1 MTQIDSETGELPRL
15 LADFDRPPGV
25 LKLVPDDF
33 EVDEIPLYPAS
44 GIGTHTYA
52 LIEKRG
58 MATRQAVHILA
69 EHLGVRRRD
78 IGFAGL
84 KDARAVT
91 RQWISVEHVEPDR
104 LRGLTISGL
113 SVLEVTRHGNKLRIG
128 HLRGNR
134 FRIRVRHSQT
144 GRLAELQDALARL
157 ARRGVPNY
165 FGPQRF
171 GSRGD
176 TWQVGRA
183 LIRNELEE
191 AVDLIL
197 GRAVPGDRSLTGKA
211 RRLYDAKDYRHAL
224 RAWPPSFRA
233 ERHAL
238 RVLAASNG
246 NRRRA
251 FSAIDEA
258 SRRFYVSSYQ
268 SELFNRA
275 IAARLPLGLDRLL
288 PGDLAWVHAS
298 GAVFRVA
305 DAAAE
310 QPRAD
315 AFEISP
321 SGPIFGYRMTQAEGE
336 QARIEALLLEQES
349 VTFDDFKRNPLRIKG
364 MRRAMRFRPESAQVR
379 LGADGRGPYLEL
391 EFVLPAGC
399 YATTLLRELFDVQ
412 QVGDDEADEG
422 DPGESPEA

>member
-1 MTQIDSETGELPRL
+1 MTSSDTDVRDLPRL
-15 LADFDRPPGV
+15 LADFERPGGV
-25 LKLVPDDF
+25 VKLVPDDF
-33 EVDEIPLYPAS
+33 EVDEIPLYPAD
-44 GIGTHTYA
+44 GAGTHTYA
-52 LIEKRG
+52 RIEKRG
-58 MATRQAVHILA
+58 MATRQAVHLLA

-104 LRGLTISGL
+104 LRGLSISGL
-113 SVLEVTRHGNKLRIG
+113 RVLEVTRHGNKLRIG

-134 FRIRVRHSQT
+134 FRIRVRHTQT
-144 GRLAELQDALARL
+144 GRLADVQDALATL
-157 ARRGVPNY
+157 LRRGVPNY

-183 LIRNELEE
+183 LIRNDLEE

-197 GRAVPGDRSLTGKA
+197 GRAALGDRSLTGKA
-211 RRLYDAKDYRHAL
+211 RRLYDTKDYRHAL

-233 ERHAL
+233 ERNAL

-268 SELFNRA
+268 SALFNRA
-275 IAARLPLGLDRLL
+275 VGARLPLGLDRLL
-288 PGDLAWVHAS
+288 AGDLAWLHAS
-298 GAVFRVA
+298 GAVFRVL
-305 DAAAE
+305 DPAAE

-321 SGPIFGYRMTQAEGE
+321 SGPIFGYRMTGPEGA
-336 QARIEALLLEQES
+336 QGRIEADLLAHEA
-349 VTFDDFKRNPLRIKG
+349 VTPEDFKRNPLRIKG
-364 MRRAMRFRPESAQVR
+364 MRRALRFRPESAQVS
-379 LGADGRGPYLEL
+379 LGADDRGPYLEL
-391 EFVLPAGC
+391 EFTLPAGC

-412 QVGDDEADEG
+412 QAADDEADEG
-422 DPGESPEA
+422 DAGVSPDS